1 MRNKIPHKSGQN
13 IWWLF
18 GYFENITLW
27 VKTDVAI
34 FGATFGGY
42 CATLMSNIWS
52 HWVHCTL
59 VEKLKRHWSKV
70 NLVSVENSCDHSGK
84 NHDPEWQKFQIS
96 CKDAS
101 SLHVGHV
108 LCSESTLDDDLK
120 RKKILLP
127 LIEAQWARWPLTK
140 QVNPSSNQAMCNYC
154 WILIYTE
161 LYGKYKNKVKEAWN
175 SPF

>member
-1 MRNKIPHKSGQN
+1 M
-13 IWWLF
+13 WLF
-18 GYFENITLW
+18 LGQLLGDIALLW
-27 VKTDVAI
+27 CLTSGHTGSIV
-34 FGATFGGY
+34 
-42 CATLMSNIWS
+42 
-52 HWVHCTL
+52 HWL
-59 VEKLKRHWSKV
+59 RHWSKV

-108 LCSESTLDDDLK
+108 FCSESSLDDDLK